1 MGNGNPLFSFRSVTI
16 GNRKDDGELMRRIF
30 AYQKS
35 RNLNYAT
42 DAVRQLCEKA
52 LALDDIINN

>member
-1 MGNGNPLFSFRSVTI
+1 MGNDNQMYCFRSVTI

-35 RNLNYAT
+35 RNLNHAT

-52 LALDDIINN
+52 LALDEIIKK